1 MLVEPVLGTSTKMH
15 LYLWQITSSGSLV
28 YPVNCDWHASMRDE
42 NWSAGTR
49 TRNQPRKLS
58 GLLSLSQF
66 PCRIQC
72 RNRKLR
78 VLFALEL
85 KFNCPCL
92 NHRRYFFRCREDELP
107 AETPCRVITSTLVLS
122 NPAIQI
128 FGGTDVISSRTAQN
142 VNPSHRKCGSAGTRT
157 RNQRLKRALL
167 YRLSYRPAAST
178 LGPRRNFSIQNQPRK
193 PSGLLYRL
201 SYRPAWEIF

>member
-1 MLVEPVLGTSTKMH
+1 MGRPGLEPGTN
-15 LYLWQITSSGSLV
+15 
-28 YPVNCDWHASMRDE
+28 PE
-42 NWSAGTR
+42 
-49 TRNQPRKLS
+49 KLS

-107 AETPCRVITSTLVLS
+107 AGTPYPAITSTLVLS

-157 RNQRLKRALL
+157 R
-167 YRLSYRPAAST
+167 
-178 LGPRRNFSIQNQPRK
+178 
-193 PSGLLYRL
+193 
-201 SYRPAWEIF
+201 